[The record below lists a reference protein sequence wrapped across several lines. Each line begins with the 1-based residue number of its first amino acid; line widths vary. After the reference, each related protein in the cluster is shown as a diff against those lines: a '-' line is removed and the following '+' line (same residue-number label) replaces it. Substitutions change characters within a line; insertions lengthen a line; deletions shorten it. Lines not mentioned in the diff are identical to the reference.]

1 MHDFPSDAFGR
12 PITLQELPFWSQVDL
27 QTLRSELKAR
37 LKEINAKIDHHKA
50 RGIFNKRELNARTYL
65 QIFHNKAH
73 EELQNH
79 GQDQR
84 LDKLEKELHAARRQL
99 KEEKEAHNAANLVLQ
114 YRMLK
119 FQTLLGERFGKDV
132 IQEIAEETNRLTANE

>member
-1 MHDFPSDAFGR
+1 MHDFPSEAFGR
-12 PITLQELPFWSQVDL
+12 PVNLQELSFWPQVDL
-27 QTLRSELKAR
+27 QTLRSELRAR
-37 LKEINAKIDHHKA
+37 LKEINFKIEHHKN

-65 QIFHNKAH
+65 QVFHNKAY
-73 EELQNH
+73 EELQNRWE
-79 GQDQR
+79 DQR
-84 LDKLEKELHAARRQL
+84 RDKLEKELQTARRQL
-99 KEEKEAHNAANLVLQ
+99 KEERDAHSAAHQILQ